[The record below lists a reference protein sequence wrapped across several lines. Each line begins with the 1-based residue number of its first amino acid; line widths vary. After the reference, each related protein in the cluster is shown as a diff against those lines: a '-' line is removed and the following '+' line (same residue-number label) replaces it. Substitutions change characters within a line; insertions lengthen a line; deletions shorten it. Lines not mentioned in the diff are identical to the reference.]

1 MKFKVK
7 YPDVPVSVWKNSFLK
22 SKKVK
27 WVLLGTGTLVTAG
40 MLFLLVCNLIVLSH
54 AGKIYHSA
62 EKVPAFNVGLV
73 LGTRPEAGGRPNL
86 YFTSRIDAAATL
98 YRKGKIR
105 KIIVSGDNG
114 RKEYDEV
121 TAMRNALIERGIPE
135 KDIYPDY
142 AGFRTLDSMIRAK
155 KIFQVRK
162 LIVISQEFHCTRALF
177 IAAGHDI
184 GAIGFAATDPG
195 NKYPAYRLKMG
206 CREILARTAAVVDVF
221 ILGRKPRF
229 LGETIE
235 IEG

>member
-1 MKFKVK
+1 MK

-22 SKKVK
+22 LKKVK
-27 WVLLGTGTLVTAG
+27 WFLLGTGTLVTAG
-40 MLFLLVCNLIVLSH
+40 MLFLLICNLIVLSH
-54 AGKIYHSA
+54 ARKVYHSA
-62 EKVPAFNVGLV
+62 EKIPAFRAGLV
-73 LGTRPEAGGRPNL
+73 LGTKPEVGGYPNL

-142 AGFRTLDSMIRAK
+142 AGFRTLDSVIRAK
-155 KIFQVRK
+155 KIFQVRE
-162 LIVISQEFHCTRALF
+162 LIF

-195 NKYPAYRLKMG
+195 DKYPAYRLKMG

-235 IEG
+235 IKG

>member
-1 MKFKVK
+1 MK
-7 YPDVPVSVWKNSFLK
+7 YPNASVSAWKNSFLNA
-22 SKKVK
+22 KKVK
-27 WVLLGTGTLVTAG
+27 WVLLGAGTSAAAG
-40 MLFLLVCNLIVLSH
+40 VLFLLACNLIVLSH
-54 AGKIYHSA
+54 AGGIYHSA
-62 EKVPAFNVGLV
+62 EKIPPFKVGLL
-73 LGTRPEAGGRPNL
+73 LGTRPEAGGYPNS
-86 YFTSRIDAAATL
+86 YFTSRIDAAAML

-114 RKEYDEV
+114 RKEYDEP

-142 AGFRTLDSMIRAK
+142 AGFRTLDSVIRAK
-155 KIFQVRK
+155 KIFQVRE
-162 LIVISQEFHCTRALF
+162 LIIISQEFHCARALF
-177 IAAGHDI
+177 IASGHDI
-184 GAIGFAATDPG
+184 GAVGFAARDPG
-195 NKYPAYRLKMG
+195 DKYPAYRLKMG